1 MCLQRGITVKHG
13 KWELGIAA
21 CSFMVCLIGMMVI
34 WSVDPEETVSR
45 SERRRLAKR
54 PELTWGSIV
63 DKSFMDD
70 TEEYLLDHFPFR
82 DGLRRIK
89 AYFAFDVLRQKENN
103 DIYVVDNHASKLEY
117 PLNEASVKRLSA
129 KMVGLW
135 QQYFPEQ
142 KVWYA
147 IVPDKNYFLAE
158 KNGYP
163 SMDYDRMIRLL
174 SQELAKSTDFG
185 YIDIISDLVID
196 DYYHTDTHWRQER
209 ILDVAHHLA
218 DAMGVG
224 GSLNFSKGYE
234 TGFTEHEIL
243 DFYGVYYGQAALPME
258 PDTIVYL
265 ADEVTETASVW
276 SLEENMLGGEA
287 AGKVYLPGDA
297 GAVVKPVYQL
307 DRLDDGKSLDKY
319 DVFAG
324 GASSLQVIVSPDAV
338 TDRRL
343 IIFRDSY
350 TSSLAPL
357 LLGAYR
363 EITLIDL
370 RYIDSARIGEYVD
383 FADADILFLYNTS
396 IVNHAEMLK

>member
-1 MCLQRGITVKHG
+1 MKCG
-13 KWELGIAA
+13 KWEQGIAFG
-21 CSFMVCLIGMMVI
+21 SLIVCLASMIVVLTV
-34 WSVDPEETVSR
+34 SPEETVSR
-45 SERRRLAKR
+45 AERRRLAEK
-54 PELTWGSIV
+54 PELSWESLI

-70 TEEYLLDHFPFR
+70 AEKYLLDHFPFR

-89 AYFAFDVLRQKENN
+89 AYFAYDVLRQKENN
-103 DIYVVDNHASKLEY
+103 DIYVVQNHAAKLEY
-117 PLNEASVKRLSA
+117 PLNESSVERLA
-129 KMVGLW
+129 EKMRWLR

-142 KVWYA
+142 NVWYA

-163 SMDYDRMIRLL
+163 SMDYERMIRLL
-174 SQELAKSTDFG
+174 SQELAKGAEFG
-185 YIDIISDLVID
+185 YIDIISDLAID

-209 ILDVAHHLA
+209 ILDVAHHIA
-218 DAMGVG
+218 DALGVG
-224 GSLNFSKGYE
+224 GSLNFSKGYD
-234 TGFTEHEIL
+234 TGFIEHTIA

-265 ADEVTETASVW
+265 TDEVTDTAVVW
-276 SLEENMLGGEA
+276 SLEENLLSGGEA
-287 AGKVYLPGDA
+287 EKVRLPGEA
-297 GAVVKPVYQL
+297 GAIVKPVYQL
-307 DRLDDGKSLDKY
+307 EKLEDGKSLDKY

-324 GASSLQVIVSPDAV
+324 GASSLQIITSPDAV
-338 TDRRL
+338 ADRRL

-350 TSSLAPL
+350 ASSLVPL
-357 LLGAYR
+357 LLGAYS

-370 RYIDSARIGEYVD
+370 RYIDSARVGEYVD

>member
-1 MCLQRGITVKHG
+1 MKCD
-13 KWELGIAA
+13 KWKLRIMIY
-21 CSFMVCLIGMMVI
+21 SFMVCMASLIVI
-34 WSVDPEETVSR
+34 LTVNPEETVSR
-45 SERRRLAKR
+45 SERRRLAEK
-54 PELTWGSIV
+54 PELTWDNIM

-70 TEEYLLDHFPFR
+70 TEKYLLDHFPFR
-82 DGLRRIK
+82 DGLRRVK
-89 AYFAFDVLRQKENN
+89 AYFAYDVLQQKENN
-103 DIYVVDNHASKLEY
+103 GIYVADGHAAKLEY
-117 PLNEASVKRLSA
+117 PLNEASVKRLA
-129 KMVGLW
+129 VKMTGLC
-135 QQYFPEQ
+135 QQYFTEQ

-163 SMDYDRMIRLL
+163 SLNYEQMIRLL
-174 SQELAKSTDFG
+174 SQELAKSADFG
-185 YIDIISDLVID
+185 YIDIISDLTID

-209 ILDVAHHLA
+209 ILDVAHHIA

-224 GSLNFSKGYE
+224 GTLNFSRGNQD
-234 TGFTEHEIL
+234 GFTEHEIR

-265 ADEVTETASVW
+265 TDEVIDAAYVW
-276 SLEENMLGGEA
+276 SLEENIQSGKNGGKIVNPDEA
-287 AGKVYLPGDA
+287 E
-297 GAVVKPVYQL
+297 AVLKPVYQL
-307 DRLDDGKSLDKY
+307 EKLEDERSLDKY

-324 GASSLQVIVSPDAV
+324 GASSLQVIKCPNAF
-338 TDRRL
+338 TDKKL

-357 LLGAYR
+357 LLGAYG

-370 RYIDSARIGEYVD
+370 RYLDSARLGEYVD
-383 FADADILFLYNTS
+383 FTDADILFLYNTS

>member
-1 MCLQRGITVKHG
+1 MKCG
-13 KWELGIAA
+13 KWEQGIAFG
-21 CSFMVCLIGMMVI
+21 SLIVCLASMIVVLTV
-34 WSVDPEETVSR
+34 SPEETVSR
-45 SERRRLAKR
+45 AERRRLAEK
-54 PELTWGSIV
+54 PELSWESLI

-70 TEEYLLDHFPFR
+70 AEKYLLDHFPFR

-89 AYFAFDVLRQKENN
+89 AYFAYDVLRQKENN
-103 DIYVVDNHASKLEY
+103 DIYVVQNHAAKLEY
-117 PLNEASVKRLSA
+117 PLNESSVERLA
-129 KMVGLW
+129 ERMRWLR

-142 KVWYA
+142 NVWYA

-163 SMDYDRMIRLL
+163 SMDYERMIRLL
-174 SQELAKSTDFG
+174 SQELAKGAEFG
-185 YIDIISDLVID
+185 YIDIISDLAID

-209 ILDVAHHLA
+209 ILDVAHHIA
-218 DAMGVG
+218 DALGVG
-224 GSLNFSKGYE
+224 GSLNFSKGYD
-234 TGFTEHEIL
+234 TGFTEHTIA

-265 ADEVTETASVW
+265 TDEVTDTAVVW
-276 SLEENMLGGEA
+276 SLEENLLSGGEA
-287 AGKVYLPGDA
+287 GKVRLPGEP
-297 GAVVKPVYQL
+297 GAIVKPVYQL
-307 DRLDDGKSLDKY
+307 EKLEDGKSLDKY

-324 GASSLQVIVSPDAV
+324 GASSLQIITSPDAV
-338 TDRRL
+338 ADRRL

-350 TSSLAPL
+350 ASSLVPL
-357 LLGAYR
+357 LLGAYS

-370 RYIDSARIGEYVD
+370 RYIDSARVGEYVD